1 MLNIKIFITILP
13 SQRWSFKINY
23 FIVCWLIK
31 TKLPLDIH
39 TLSFWSFT
47 VSFKSIF
54 KKKVRKTKGT
64 KIEFKSH
71 ILTFASSWW
80 GDLSWSGPN
89 VINYRVLKP
98 WHSEKEQKHSSLTCY
113 YMYQHKKNIASK
125 ITETRTYVLRLKII
139 DWCLTSSKPLSIIAS
154 AACKLKAPATIMN
167 FTFCAKT
174 GKIIF

>member
-1 MLNIKIFITILP
+1 MLGIKKIITILP

-31 TKLPLDIH
+31 TKLQLDIH

-54 KKKVRKTKGT
+54 KKKIRKTKGI
-64 KIEFKSH
+64 KIDFKSH

-80 GDLSWSGPN
+80 GDLSWPGPN

-113 YMYQHKKNIASK
+113 YQHKKKCYFKNNWNKNLSTS
-125 ITETRTYVLRLKII
+125 TENNWLMFNLF
-139 DWCLTSSKPLSIIAS
+139 
-154 AACKLKAPATIMN
+154 KAFEYYRKCSLQA
-167 FTFCAKT
+167 
-174 GKIIF
+174 